1 MFTFF
6 QLFVYHNYDY
16 LGSGRASLDFG
27 NCWNRGQVSAYLN
40 DEKIAT
46 AGEST
51 EVTVDFAFH
60 EGFVLKIVEHATS
73 IIQFNGFSVTECS
86 GRKKYSIERISF
98 ISEFSCHSFI
108 SFSSSNFSRR
118 LPAYCWIQRWLCWK
132 WYQRRRKY
140 SKTFDHILSLWLWCW
155 MCQRTKL
162 CWIFLEW
169 FAQNWIWRKLLDEIF
184 HAWRCQDGYGTCCF
198 RIQTGS

>member
-1 MFTFF
+1 MKTISGNFREIDF
-6 QLFVYHNYDY
+6 NYDC

-40 DEKIAT
+40 GEKIAT

-98 ISEFSCHSFI
+98 ISEFSCHS
-108 SFSSSNFSRR
+108 
-118 LPAYCWIQRWLCWK
+118 
-132 WYQRRRKY
+132 
-140 SKTFDHILSLWLWCW
+140 
-155 MCQRTKL
+155 
-162 CWIFLEW
+162 
-169 FAQNWIWRKLLDEIF
+169 
-184 HAWRCQDGYGTCCF
+184 
-198 RIQTGS
+198 